1 MLDILQLFITS
12 SKPLY
17 FLIFFLLGSQ
27 CCRAYSNKPRRLV
40 SWLTLLYLC
49 YSCWYIGYIWF
60 QFWINTGK
68 LLQCFDQNILFHW
81 GVDHFLQILVIYKF
95 IFVYLYLEFMLLN
108 VVNCFSPDWVCRRS
122 GWCSCPFHGWI
133 YYWWHLGEILEK
145 YAFLTCHPT
154 VCISTNTQ
162 NEYGNWHIMSRSWWQ
177 GWSWWAHCS
186 DWNWQGNPWK
196 IVSDSEECILVVSE
210 TGYD

>member
-12 SKPLY
+12 IKPLY

-49 YSCWYIGYIWF
+49 YSCWYIGYI

-108 VVNCFSPDWVCRRS
+108 GVNCFSPDCGFV
-122 GWCSCPFHGWI
+122 GDLVDAVVPFM
-133 YYWWHLGEILEK
+133 GESITDGTLAK
-145 YAFLTCHPT
+145 FLK
-154 VCISTNTQ
+154 S
-162 NEYGNWHIMSRSWWQ
+162 M
-177 GWSWWAHCS
+177 
-186 DWNWQGNPWK
+186 
-196 IVSDSEECILVVSE
+196 LF
-210 TGYD
+210 